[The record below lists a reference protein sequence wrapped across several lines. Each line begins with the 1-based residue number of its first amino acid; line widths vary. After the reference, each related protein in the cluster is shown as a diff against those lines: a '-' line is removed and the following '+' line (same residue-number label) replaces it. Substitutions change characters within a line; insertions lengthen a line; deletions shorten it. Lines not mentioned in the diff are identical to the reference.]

1 MTDRTEYNRQ
11 WHLKNKER
19 ISIKKKA
26 QHKANPEAARARC
39 YKNKYDITIADY
51 HVMFLEQ
58 DGVCKICSKPEPTN
72 VHLAVDHCHTTGKVR
87 GLLCTPC
94 NKALGLFE
102 DKQDSLLN
110 AISYLKSSS
119 N

>member
-11 WHLKNKER
+11 WHLKNKEKVSAR
-19 ISIKKKA
+19 
-26 QHKANPEAARARC
+26 HKARHQSNPDLARARD
-39 YKNKYDITIADY
+39 YKRHYGITIADY
-51 HVMFLEQ
+51 DIMFLEQ
-58 DGVCKICSKPEPTN
+58 DGVCKICSKADPIN
-72 VHLAVDHCHTTGKVR
+72 QHLAVDHCHTTGKVR

-102 DKQDSLLN
+102 DKQDLLLN

>member
-11 WHLKNKER
+11 WHLKNKEK
-19 ISIKKKA
+19 ISARNKA
-26 QHKANPEAARARC
+26 KHLANPDASRARD
-39 YKNKYDITIADY
+39 YKNKYGITIADY
-51 HVMFLEQ
+51 DIMFLEQ
-58 DGVCKICSKPEPTN
+58 NGVCKICSKEEPTYTN
-72 VHLAVDHCHTTGKVR
+72 LAVDHCHTTGKVR

-102 DKQDSLLN
+102 DKQDLLHN

-119 N
+119 H